1 MKHPKLQIM
10 IDHLKN
16 LDNSET
22 SKMGFDMNYDNTYA
36 DGTAHPCGSACCIG
50 GHAAVLLKNKKLDIT
65 EAIQT
70 LCDIPYTTA
79 FKICWPPVIDEKNHY
94 EAPLEVAIAVLEHC
108 RDTGEVMWDEINK

>member
-22 SKMGFDMNYDNTYA
+22 SEMGFDMNYGQRERDATQ
-36 DGTAHPCGSACCIG
+36 HPCGSACCIG
-50 GHAAVLLKNKKLDIT
+50 GHAAVLLKKEKMEISDALQ
-65 EAIQT
+65 E
-70 LCDIPYTTA
+70 LCDIPHETA
-79 FKICWPPVIDEKNHY
+79 YKICWPPAHDEKNHY

-108 RDTGEVMWDEINK
+108 RDTGEVMWNEIDK